1 MNVYLLFPD
10 REWASTG
17 PYFDWNNITRDLGLN
32 TLFKAAGTDSIT
44 RTGNQGAAPGE
55 DPYISHSV
63 KRVMGV
69 PLHTSGEIKYR
80 QDIINDCFTKQAF
93 VDRLYAISNRVL
105 DEWEKLGRK
114 NNSAGETNTKPK
126 LITDIKVLKLLTD
139 GILEVS
145 TLFEKNKEGLSSEG
159 FLALYDRLQSELSDE
174 RKEQLETLVDSMAF
188 FAGLQ
193 DEKDS

>member
-32 TLFKAAGTDSIT
+32 TLFKAAGADSIT

-69 PLHTSGEIKYR
+69 PLQTSGEIKYR

-145 TLFEKNKEGLSSEG
+145 TLFEKNKE
-159 FLALYDRLQSELSDE
+159 
-174 RKEQLETLVDSMAF
+174 
-188 FAGLQ
+188 
-193 DEKDS
+193 